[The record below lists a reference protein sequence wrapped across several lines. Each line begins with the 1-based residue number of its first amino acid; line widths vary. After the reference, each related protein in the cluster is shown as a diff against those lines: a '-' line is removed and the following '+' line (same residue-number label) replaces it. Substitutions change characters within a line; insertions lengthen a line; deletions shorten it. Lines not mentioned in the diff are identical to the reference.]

1 MDSVMDSVIREIY
14 KNYLTNREALPVLFS
29 VVKRQEAASAR
40 KKCNVKTCLAF
51 FFTSRRKKLV
61 RSSGDGQAYYSF
73 VDGMTALAEL
83 YVLYF
88 VRASSFN
95 RWQRALYPNFIIKLN
110 DPCGF
115 NFVHQS
121 NDMIKPTKEY
131 TKLRQLTGSSFWNG
145 SLEQ

>member
-1 MDSVMDSVIREIY
+1 MDSVRDSVIREIY
-14 KNYLTNREALPVLFS
+14 KNYLTNREALPVPFS
-29 VVKRQEAASAR
+29 VVEHLVAASVW
-40 KKCNVKTCLAF
+40 KKCNEKTCLAF
-51 FFTSRRKKLV
+51 FLTSRRKKLV
-61 RSSGDGQAYYSF
+61 RSSGDGQTYYSF
-73 VDGMTALAEL
+73 ADGMTALAEL

-88 VRASSFN
+88 DRASSFN
-95 RWQRALYPNFIIKLN
+95 WWQRALYPNFIIKLN

-131 TKLRQLTGSSFWNG
+131 PKLRQLTGSSFWNG